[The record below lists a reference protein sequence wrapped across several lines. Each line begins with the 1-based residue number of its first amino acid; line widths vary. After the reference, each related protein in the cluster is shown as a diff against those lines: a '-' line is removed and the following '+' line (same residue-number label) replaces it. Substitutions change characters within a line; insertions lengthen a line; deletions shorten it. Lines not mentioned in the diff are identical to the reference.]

1 MISFIIITYNQ
12 EKYIKEAIQSALS
25 QSYSPMEIII
35 SDDCSTDKTYEII
48 NSLVESYKGPN
59 KVQVFR
65 NAKNLGLSANLNNAI
80 QKSTGNL
87 LILMAGDDI
96 SLSERTK
103 IIVKRWLES
112 NKECLAFFSN
122 VEIIDGNSNS
132 QGVLFSSLPD
142 YSPDINGIVRQNS
155 FLDFRPVVN
164 CWMLGCSAAIDR
176 RIIDNFN
183 AMNPKIM
190 QEDAVFPFRA
200 ASLGR
205 LEYLDLILL
214 KYRKHESN
222 IYNEKSLSKSMNLL
236 RRSFFVK
243 KQWLEDSFSVSN
255 FPIDVRL
262 VLVKLV
268 IKEFVYHLLFITPFI
283 GERFYRFLNRSK

>member
-1 MISFIIITYNQ
+1 
-12 EKYIKEAIQSALS
+12 
-25 QSYSPMEIII
+25 MEIII

-103 IIVKRWLES
+103 IIVNRWLES

-132 QGVLFSSLPD
+132 QGVLFASLPD

-243 KQWLEDSFSVSN
+243 KQWLEDSFYVSN
-255 FPIDVRL
+255 FPLDVRL
-262 VLVKLV
+262 VLIKIVV
-268 IKEFVYHLLFITPFI
+268 KEFIYHVLFITPFI
-283 GERFYRFLNRSK
+283 GEKFYRFLNRNRATIQSIKQDV